1 MKQKHSEENLYKE
14 AEKFSLTR
22 GAIKAIELM
31 NDNSHL
37 NLFDPSKIP
46 VEDILL
52 PYRIFLLLL
61 SKRDIALS
69 KNTTLI
75 WKEVCDL
82 FVKESEGKIGDY
94 IMKSI
99 SSFNFSTENVYC
111 ISKILG
117 NDTSKMTSN
126 NFSKICYT
134 TGMLIFCIKD
144 ALEYSGIIFD
154 RKTPLVKFVYL
165 MEYKIECF
173 ESIQN
178 RINNLIEN

>member
-1 MKQKHSEENLYKE
+1 
-14 AEKFSLTR
+14 
-22 GAIKAIELM
+22 M
-31 NDNSHL
+31 NEDTHL
-37 NLFDPSKIP
+37 NVFNPSKIP
-46 VEDILL
+46 VEEILL
-52 PYRIFLLLL
+52 PYRIFLLFL
-61 SKRDIALS
+61 SKREVALS
-69 KNTTLI
+69 KNTSLI

-82 FVKESEGKIGDY
+82 FVNQSEGKIGDF

-111 ISKILG
+111 VSKILG

-126 NFSKICYT
+126 NYSKLCYT

-144 ALEYSGIIFD
+144 ALEYSGIISD
-154 RKTPLVKFVYL
+154 RKTPLIKFINL

-178 RINNLIEN
+178 RLNNFIERE